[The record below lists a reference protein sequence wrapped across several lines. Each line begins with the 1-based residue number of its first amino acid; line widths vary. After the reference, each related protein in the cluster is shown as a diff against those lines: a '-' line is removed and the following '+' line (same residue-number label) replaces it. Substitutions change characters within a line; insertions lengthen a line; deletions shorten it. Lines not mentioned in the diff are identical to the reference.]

1 MTRAARGVDE
11 DAVVRCARA
20 HAAACALSL
29 AEPTLSGIAKAARCS
44 RNSVRGYLDE
54 AVRRGYIE
62 LRLNLPK
69 NQKLSWDLKQM
80 YGLDRAIIPHT
91 QTRWHDQESIR
102 AALALELVRCFETL
116 CQDINKE
123 RPPVSTI
130 RIGIDG
136 GQTLSTRDVVPR
148 HQQRT
153 TTSLYHSF
161 AQHAN
166 HLRLPPLTY
175 EIVPL
180 LFGPLEGSRYSAS
193 VIAALM
199 AAKLELAELRVA
211 VKDTFKIS
219 KKRLEIVGEHRRRI
233 ELLVDMP
240 KDAIAPELNIVLVGL
255 GSPRA
260 GLMKR
265 ELELAGGN
273 KSHFGDICNLGYD
286 ANGRPVDALSRA
298 RAVLLSLRDLQ
309 TLTTKAATPVVV
321 AAGGRDKVE
330 AIHVALKCHYV
341 SILITDEE
349 TAQYLLGNRHE

>member
-1 MTRAARGVDE
+1 MTRAARVVDE

-123 RPPVSTI
+123 RPLVSTI

-136 GQTLSTRDVVPR
+136 GQTL
-148 HQQRT
+148 
-153 TTSLYHSF
+153 YSF